1 MKQLLPWLSY
11 LLCMQ
16 SHRLT
21 ESINIDLKNPRQFNW
36 APGSLKRGQ
45 KEGWTTDLS
54 DKALLVE
61 CDGMNS
67 KSRENHLLK
76 FKVLCSLSGT
86 KNMGTRGTHIT
97 NGAFPVINGKR
108 NLGIEMRLD
117 FRNVR
122 NASFTAHTALHR
134 SSLSPRWVHY
144 FMFSHFLKMCGEIED
159 RCGILMAFVTIH
171 AMLNRTSM
179 HTCSL
184 SRWNERNS
192 EM

>member
-1 MKQLLPWLSY
+1 MYCWLLYSSYSFILPIPWSPHYHLGDSALFKSSCRYNCCSMKQLLSWLSY

-97 NGAFPVINGKR
+97 NGAFPVING
-108 NLGIEMRLD
+108 NGIWGL
-117 FRNVR
+117 
-122 NASFTAHTALHR
+122 
-134 SSLSPRWVHY
+134 RW
-144 FMFSHFLKMCGEIED
+144 D
-159 RCGILMAFVTIH
+159 
-171 AMLNRTSM
+171 
-179 HTCSL
+179 
-184 SRWNERNS
+184 
-192 EM
+192 